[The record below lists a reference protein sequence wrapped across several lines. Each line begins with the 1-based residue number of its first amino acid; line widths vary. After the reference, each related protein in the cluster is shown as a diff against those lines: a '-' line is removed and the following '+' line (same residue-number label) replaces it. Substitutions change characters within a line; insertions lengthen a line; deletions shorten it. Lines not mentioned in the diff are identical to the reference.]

1 MTSVLSIYALNPSP
15 FSDVNRWHDFIMFWA
30 NNTKNNV
37 MSCIKKQFIFCL
49 LHKKNKYLTKLEWA
63 AFFIIS
69 RTHSLHMYMHVLLS
83 MFSFLR
89 FTNGFIDPPLGWDT
103 KIFKPLCNVYAFSL
117 VNWDTTTASACIS
130 MQRCS
135 TYSTVVAVFWWLLG
149 QTFKYV
155 IIYEINNQYEIWLF
169 TNQTINPYFI
179 FLYVISI

>member
-63 AFFIIS
+63 ALFIIS

-103 KIFKPLCNVYAFSL
+103 KIFKPLCNVYAFIVWWTETL
-117 VNWDTTTASACIS
+117 QQQVHAFPCT
-130 MQRCS
+130 CS

-155 IIYEINNQYEIWLF
+155 G
-169 TNQTINPYFI
+169 
-179 FLYVISI
+179 